1 LQTFSDQQ
9 RIYRCNFKIVKEI
22 EMTYLTKQ
30 EELFMIAI
38 LRLEEP
44 AYLVNI
50 RNFLLENTGKDWA
63 FGSLYITL
71 DKLKKKGLLKTY
83 TGKPKQTQGGKAIQY
98 YRLTDEG
105 HRALAESKKLHDIM
119 WEGLSFPHSRKKAIH
134 EE

>member
-1 LQTFSDQQ
+1 MTF
-9 RIYRCNFKIVKEI
+9 
-22 EMTYLTKQ
+22 LTKQ
-30 EELFMIAI
+30 EELFMLAI

-71 DKLKKKGLLKTY
+71 DKLKKKNLLITY

-98 YRLTDEG
+98 YKLTDKG
-105 HRALAESKKLHDIM
+105 HRALAESKRLHDIM
-119 WEGLSFPHSRKKAIH
+119 WEGFSFSQPRKKAIH

>member
-1 LQTFSDQQ
+1 
-9 RIYRCNFKIVKEI
+9 
-22 EMTYLTKQ
+22 MTYLTKQ
-30 EELFMIAI
+30 EELFMLAI
-38 LRLEEP
+38 LRIKEP

-71 DKLKKKGLLKTY
+71 DKLKKKGFLKTY

-98 YRLTDEG
+98 YRLTEEG
-105 HRALAESKKLHDIM
+105 HKTLAEAKRLHDIM
-119 WEGLSFPHSRKKAIH
+119 WEGFSLARGRKKVIH